1 MKIENNRVS
10 NRIDTPFLDFIDKL
24 ILIIIF
30 ILVLLF
36 VFYPMIAVVSKSF
49 FVEGK
54 FTLDIYKSLLNKN
67 IVLLKS
73 SLFVAILTTL
83 ISTILSIAVSIY
95 ISFTNS
101 KYKKILTTILML
113 TMISPPFVS

>member
-1 MKIENNRVS
+1 MKIEKNRVS
-10 NRIDTPFLDFIDKL
+10 NKIGTPFLNFIDKL
-24 ILIIIF
+24 ILLTILFLVIIF
-30 ILVLLF
+30 I
-36 VFYPMIAVVSKSF
+36 FYPMLSVISKSF
-49 FVEGK
+49 IVNGE

-67 IVLLKS
+67 IMLLKN

-83 ISTILSIAVSIY
+83 ISTLLSIAVSIY